1 MSEYLSTKEIHDGLL
16 DLLKFFDQFCQ
27 KHNLTYF
34 LAGGTLLGA
43 IRHKGFIPWDD
54 DADIIMPREDY
65 NKLISLSLELP
76 AYLELKALEIDNK
89 WEYAFAKINDTRTYI
104 DDDYRIAQHGLF
116 LDIFPIDSAPEN
128 KYTQK
133 YLVKRM
139 KMLDVFR
146 GAQSKKKFKPEEK
159 FIFIKKIISK
169 YAKSKGANYFAVKMN
184 QLANSTNKRYAN
196 SKFKGVCVS
205 TIYGVREFLPTSTFS
220 EVTYVEFE
228 DTTLSIPKDYK
239 TYLESLY
246 GDYMQLPPLEKQ
258 KGDHYK
264 IKRY

>member
-1 MSEYLSTKEIHDGLL
+1 
-16 DLLKFFDQFCQ
+16 
-27 KHNLTYF
+27 
-34 LAGGTLLGA
+34 
-43 IRHKGFIPWDD
+43 
-54 DADIIMPREDY
+54 
-65 NKLISLSLELP
+65 
-76 AYLELKALEIDNK
+76 
-89 WEYAFAKINDTRTYI
+89 
-104 DDDYRIAQHGLF
+104 
-116 LDIFPIDSAPEN
+116 
-128 KYTQK
+128 
-133 YLVKRM
+133 
-139 KMLDVFR
+139 
-146 GAQSKKKFKPEEK
+146 
-159 FIFIKKIISK
+159 
-169 YAKSKGANYFAVKMN
+169 MN
-184 QLANSTNKRYAN
+184 QLANSTHKRYAN